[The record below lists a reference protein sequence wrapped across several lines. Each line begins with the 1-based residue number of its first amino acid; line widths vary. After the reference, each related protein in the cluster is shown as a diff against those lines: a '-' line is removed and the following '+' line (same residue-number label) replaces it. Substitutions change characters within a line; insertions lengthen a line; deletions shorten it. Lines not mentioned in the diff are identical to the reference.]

1 MTLSTFAE
9 LKLTDMER
17 VKGEKYWS
25 IVQTK
30 HGFEVCD
37 FVDDFDEWDNAD
49 FETGNYFPDRES
61 AEAMAKKFRAVLKG
75 AEVIEMPSEEEISKQ
90 CDSSAHEM
98 DIDDGETPSS
108 GLYWRG
114 WWNAVR
120 WLKSKIVK

>member
-1 MTLSTFAE
+1 
-9 LKLTDMER
+9 MER

-25 IVQTK
+25 IVQTM

-49 FETGNYFPDRES
+49 FEIGNRFPDRES

-75 AEVIEMPSEEEISKQ
+75 AEVIEMPSEEEIRSAYIEKIPCWCKDGDPSQ
-90 CDSSAHEM
+90 YIDCDICSVEDERKMFS
-98 DIDDGETPSS
+98 
-108 GLYWRG
+108 RG
-114 WWNAVR
+114 VE